1 MAATGRETWEIVGKS
16 NKKSKPNE
24 KGLSKKEKK
33 TIAENMPRL
42 DVAGKPF
49 LVLKMQKK
57 NVNMFSRSHVED
69 FRSRCCPKL

>member
-16 NKKSKPNE
+16 NKKLKPNE

-42 DVAGKPF
+42 EVAGKAF
-49 LVLKMQKK
+49 LVLKMQKNCK
-57 NVNMFSRSHVED
+57 HVFSKPR
-69 FRSRCCPKL
+69 